1 MPLPTI
7 SEPILLS
14 IVGVLGIVTGKV
26 IDKIMS
32 RKHDKH
38 LEELDL
44 RKELREEVIYLNEK
58 INKLETE
65 LEALKAKYWEDIE
78 LIYELKTQNMRLTE
92 LIRDIREEKETFEED
107 TGEHSRRSLDNNPII
122 TPGKENGK

>member
-58 INKLETE
+58 IDKLETE

-92 LIRDIREEKETFEED
+92 LVREIRDEKETFEED